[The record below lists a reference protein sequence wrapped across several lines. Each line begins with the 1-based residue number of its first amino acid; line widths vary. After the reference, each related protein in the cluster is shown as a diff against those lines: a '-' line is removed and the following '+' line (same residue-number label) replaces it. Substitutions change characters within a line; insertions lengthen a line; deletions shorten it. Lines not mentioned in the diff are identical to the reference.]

1 MADLERVA
9 AEAMVPARAAAAAA
23 GVPGDVACRSLLG
36 ADGWVAAALV
46 AAVVAAVEAA
56 VEAALEVVPADT
68 EAVPE
73 QVAVTAM
80 AADEQSSFHR
90 ATGIRGAACGERGSR
105 IGRVSGTSHK

>member
-36 ADGWVAAALV
+36 ADGWVV
-46 AAVVAAVEAA
+46 AAVVAAV
-56 VEAALEVVPADT
+56 VADT

-73 QVAVTAM
+73 QVAAM

>member
-36 ADGWVAAALV
+36 ADGWVV

-56 VEAALEVVPADT
+56 LEVEPDYT

-73 QVAVTAM
+73 QVVVTAM
-80 AADEQSSFHR
+80 AADERSSFHR
-90 ATGIRGAACGERGSR
+90 ATGIRGATCVERGSPAWSC
-105 IGRVSGTSHK
+105 GSHK

>member
-36 ADGWVAAALV
+36 ADGWVV
-46 AAVVAAVEAA
+46 AAVVAAV
-56 VEAALEVVPADT
+56 VADT

-73 QVAVTAM
+73 QVAAM
-80 AADEQSSFHR
+80 AADEFSSFHR
-90 ATGIRGAACGERGSR
+90 ATGIRGAACGLD
-105 IGRVSGTSHK
+105 V

>member
-1 MADLERVA
+1 
-9 AEAMVPARAAAAAA
+9 MVPARAAAAAA

-36 ADGWVAAALV
+36 ADGWVV
-46 AAVVAAVEAA
+46 AAVVAAVVGA
-56 VEAALEVVPADT
+56 VVADT

-73 QVAVTAM
+73 QVAAM

-105 IGRVSGTSHK
+105 IGRVSGTNLQLRSVQHNARARARPEVYMSVL